1 MKPEN
6 VKKDFNFSYAH
17 LKQVGDNILNLID
30 RDLVEFTDH
39 GFTPAKRTQLVDAIE
54 LFANFPTDEQMD
66 GIKVAATI
74 AKDNARKALE
84 AKMRTMFIAAK
95 NVFTENSGEYREF
108 GNSEISRQTDEEL
121 VRTGNLMLASAN
133 KYASQLLDEGITV
146 TKIDEFQDAKEKLD
160 DNIDLQLS
168 AINNRD
174 TSTENRAKVA
184 NVLYHLIVKYCEIG
198 KDIWYE
204 TSEAKYNDYVI
215 YNTPSGTNEDAGDTD
230 ALSGTV
236 EPSSVKTVTTIDE
249 DVTITMSNTGTEKL
263 YFALSPTEGAGGID
277 FTVQAG
283 ETLTKSTADMSP
295 DGDGEFLLVKNPETV
310 IGSYEVTVEI

>member
-95 NVFTENSGEYREF
+95 NVFAAGHAGGEQ
-108 GNSEISRQTDEEL
+108 RQAAAAPAP
-121 VRTGNLMLASAN
+121 VPCGGRTGAHR
-133 KYASQLLDEGITV
+133 Q
-146 TKIDEFQDAKEKLD
+146 
-160 DNIDLQLS
+160 
-168 AINNRD
+168 
-174 TSTENRAKVA
+174 
-184 NVLYHLIVKYCEIG
+184 
-198 KDIWYE
+198 
-204 TSEAKYNDYVI
+204 
-215 YNTPSGTNEDAGDTD
+215 P
-230 ALSGTV
+230 
-236 EPSSVKTVTTIDE
+236 
-249 DVTITMSNTGTEKL
+249 DVS
-263 YFALSPTEGAGGID
+263 FC
-277 FTVQAG
+277 
-283 ETLTKSTADMSP
+283 
-295 DGDGEFLLVKNPETV
+295 
-310 IGSYEVTVEI
+310 